1 MHRVNVF
8 NIIGQIYEL
17 FCYFCYVDPYSYH
30 LSIER
35 QLSPNTVASYG
46 AEAAAFREFLGGNP
60 AECSSDDVDA
70 YLRSRSKGLSKRSQA
85 HVLSALRS
93 YFDFLILEGERK
105 DNPCDMLEAPKLGRY
120 LPEVLSVEEVTAIIE
135 SVPSV
140 KPGDLRDRAI
150 LEVLYGCGLRVS
162 EVCGLLISHVYAKE
176 GFVRIV
182 GKGDK
187 ERLVP
192 IGTPALE
199 ALAAWLEVRPA
210 PAAPEFSD
218 HAFLNL
224 RGRPLSRV
232 SVFNMVKDRAMLAGV
247 HKDISPHTF
256 RHSFAT
262 HLVEN
267 GADLRVVQ
275 EMLGH
280 ESILTTEI
288 YTHIDSRTWQREVLE
303 HHPRR

>member
-1 MHRVNVF
+1 MD
-8 NIIGQIYEL
+8 Q
-17 FCYFCYVDPYSYH
+17 YSYF

-46 AEAAAFREFLGGNP
+46 AEAASLLEFLGDKKA

-70 YLRSRSKGLSKRSQA
+70 YLRARSTGLSKRSQA

-93 YFDFLILEGERK
+93 YFDFMILEGERK

-120 LPEVLSVEEVTAIIE
+120 LPAVLSVDEVTAIIE
-135 SVPSV
+135 SVPDG

-162 EVCGLLISHVYAKE
+162 EACGLLISQVYFEE
-176 GFVRIV
+176 GFVRVV

-192 IGTPALE
+192 IGTPALD
-199 ALAAWLEVRPA
+199 ALKAWLEVRPE

-218 HAFLNL
+218 FAFLNL

-232 SVFNMVKDRAMLAGV
+232 SVFKMVKDRAMLAGV
-247 HKDISPHTF
+247 HKEISPHTF

-267 GADLRVVQ
+267 GADLRIVQ

-288 YTHIDSRTWQREVLE
+288 YTHIDSQTWQREVLE